1 MQAVLAGFKERVRSA
16 ASQGMPLEVRGGGS
30 KRFLGRTTQGEL
42 LDTRDYIG
50 VVSYEPTELVLTAR
64 AGTPLSEIQALL
76 ARKRQMLAFEPPA
89 FGLATLGGTVA
100 AGLSG
105 PRRPQAGA
113 LRDHL
118 LGVKLMDGRGDVL
131 RFGGEVMK
139 NVAGYDV
146 SRLMAGAM
154 GTLGLLLEVSIKVL
168 PMAAEQ
174 RTLRFAMSQSEALVA
189 LNRWAGQALPIT
201 GSCWSGNVLHLRLEG
216 ARAAVQ
222 AASQRL
228 GGEEMGEA
236 VAISFWRDV
245 VEQHH
250 GFFAG
255 VRRLWRISVPST
267 AAPLLAD
274 QPSLIEWGGALRWLR
289 DPPAEVDMFAEAAR
303 LGGSARLFRRTPE
316 DEDFDPPLAAP
327 VAQIQERL
335 KRAFDPAGIFNRG
348 RLCAAW

>member
-1 MQAVLAGFKERVRSA
+1 MQAVLAGFKERIRA
-16 ASQGMPLEVRGGGS
+16 ARVAGLPLELRGGGS
-30 KRFLGRTTQGEL
+30 KRFLGRAAQGEI
-42 LDTRDYIG
+42 LDTRDYSG
-50 VVSYEPTELVLTAR
+50 VISYEPTELVITAR
-64 AGTPLSEIQALL
+64 AGTPLAEIQALL

-89 FGLATLGGTVA
+89 FGLATVGGTVA

-118 LGVKLMDGRGDVL
+118 LGVKLLDGRGDEL
-131 RFGGEVMK
+131 RFGGQVMK

-154 GTLGLLLEVSIKVL
+154 GTLGLLLEVSLKVL
-168 PMAAEQ
+168 PMPAEQ
-174 RTLRFAMSQSEALVA
+174 RTLRFSMSQSEALVA

-201 GSCWSGNVLHLRLEG
+201 ASCWSGGVLHLRLEG

-222 AASQRL
+222 AARARL
-228 GGEEMGEA
+228 GGEELGEA
-236 VAISFWRDV
+236 AAISFWRDV

-267 AAPLLAD
+267 AAPMCAD

-289 DPPAEVDMFAEAAR
+289 DPPPETDLFAEAAR

-316 DEDFDPPLAAP
+316 DEVFDPPLTP
-327 VAQIQERL
+327 SVAQIQERL
-335 KRAFDPAGIFNRG
+335 KRAFDPDGIFNRG